1 MSGIIIILEIILV
14 MFLWS
19 EQFISVLLWIIS
31 IIMFQMSFGYGNEHF
46 YLEIIEDYPAQDCV
60 KPGKLKFLFKKLI
73 RLSYKDIPKE
83 MYYCEIIKVCGF
95 GIYSLVLSISI
106 FINEY
111 IASLMGVIYRI
122 C

>member
-31 IIMFQMSFGYGNEHF
+31 IIMFQMSFGYGNEH
-46 YLEIIEDYPAQDCV
+46 L
-60 KPGKLKFLFKKLI
+60 
-73 RLSYKDIPKE
+73 
-83 MYYCEIIKVCGF
+83 YYCDIIKVCGF

-111 IASLMGVIYRI
+111 IASLMGVIYI
-122 C
+122 GFVSVLTLISTWMMGKKFSSTL